1 MCVHA
6 TIRINSHTSLLC
18 QLGGPWSN
26 EALEAISMPNIQMFI
41 YLPFFKEN
49 TLLWHEK
56 RHQST
61 RFIFVWKLAKQYV
74 GILFPWKWE
83 DPIGSL
89 STAQSEKTTTNKKGK
104 GRKKKSHDLGNHLI
118 LWIIYQEVWKENLCF
133 YTGFEFIVVGM
144 SVSHWRHLSNRKLH
158 FSHPMC
164 KYY

>member
-41 YLPFFKEN
+41 YLLFFKEN

-104 GRKKKSHDLGNHLI
+104 GREKKITWSWEPSHIMN
-118 LWIIYQEVWKENLCF
+118 NLPRS
-133 YTGFEFIVVGM
+133 M
-144 SVSHWRHLSNRKLH
+144 KRKPL
-158 FSHPMC
+158 FLYWLRVYSCWNVCIPL
-164 KYY
+164 KTSQ